1 MPTNEEKRG
10 KLSPKEKAAILMVML
25 GTELSAKVLK
35 NLNEEQI
42 EQLTLE
48 IANLRAVSQN
58 EKREVYEEF
67 HNMLA
72 AKELISRGGI
82 DYAKEILEKALGPER
97 AMEVL
102 NKLTSSLQVKPFE
115 FIKKTDSSQLLNFL
129 QNEHPQTIAL
139 ILSYMESDQASEL
152 LSSLPEELQPD
163 VAKRIALMDR
173 TSPETIKE
181 VEKLLE
187 RKLSTYTMQ
196 DFSMVGGVTALV
208 DIMNRVDRSTERHI
222 LETLEGEEPELAE
235 EIKKKMFVFED
246 IVKLSDRDIQLVS
259 REIEMHDMAV
269 ALKGASEDV
278 KQKIFDNMSKRAV
291 GLLQEEMEFMGP
303 VRVRDVEEAQQKVVA
318 VIRRLEEAGEIVI
331 SRGGG
336 EELIV

>member
-1 MPTNEEKRG
+1 MPANANKKG
-10 KLSPKEKAAILMVML
+10 KLTSKEKAAVLMVML

-35 NLNEEQI
+35 NLDDEQI

-48 IANLRAVSQN
+48 IANLREISS
-58 EKREVYEEF
+58 EERKEVCEEF

-82 DYAKEILEKALGPER
+82 SYAKEVLERALGPEK

-115 FIKKTDSSQLLNFL
+115 FIRKTDPSQLLNFL

-139 ILSYMESDQASEL
+139 ILSYMEPDQASAL

-173 TSPETIKE
+173 TSPETIRE

-187 RKLSTYTMQ
+187 RKLSTYTKQ

-208 DIMNRVDRSTERHI
+208 DIMNKVDRGTERRI

-246 IVKLSDRDIQLVS
+246 IVKLSDRDIQLVT

-269 ALKGASEDV
+269 ALKGAGDDV
-278 KQKIFDNMSKRAV
+278 KQKIFNNMSKRAV
-291 GLLQEEMEFMGP
+291 SLLQEEMEFMGP
-303 VRVRDVEEAQQKVVA
+303 VRVRDVEEAQQKIVA